1 MKVCPVS
8 YEHVSGSFPLPTGI
22 SSESLKHDILF
33 QLVKVSPKEQYTMY
47 EYENE
52 PSEVVYSQVVKD
64 AFIDEPVILALIGD
78 KLQ

>member
-1 MKVCPVS
+1 
-8 YEHVSGSFPLPTGI
+8 
-22 SSESLKHDILF
+22 
-33 QLVKVSPKEQYTMY
+33 MY